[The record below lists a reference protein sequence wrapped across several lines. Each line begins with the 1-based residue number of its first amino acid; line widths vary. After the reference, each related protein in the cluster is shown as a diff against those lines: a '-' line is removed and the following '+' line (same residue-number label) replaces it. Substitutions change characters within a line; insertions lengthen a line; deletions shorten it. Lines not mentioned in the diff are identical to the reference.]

1 MERVFHLFSYPSCK
15 MLLLMGSLDIWIYD
29 KEYRIYIE
37 SIDVYDWS
45 VDICSIYKW
54 SMYNW
59 EQLQCVIERVS
70 CGEAEM
76 ILLSVLPV
84 RVNYCNKQTAWQLG
98 IFIFSSQQR
107 ATLSFRHECQTQK
120 YLRNISG
127 WPCLPTTVLIPHQN
141 ISNLFWQWISLI
153 YLKHML
159 TPHEKIEKFDLR
171 QYISLT

>member
-1 MERVFHLFSYPSCK
+1 MGQRHLFQK
-15 MLLLMGSLDIWIYD
+15 LRLLDHPGPRNLFFQTKHWHVRTIVHPNIH
-29 KEYRIYIE
+29 
-37 SIDVYDWS
+37 
-45 VDICSIYKW
+45 ICLISKW

-59 EQLQCVIERVS
+59 WQWQCVIERVS

-107 ATLSFRHECQTQK
+107 VTLSFRHECQTQK

-141 ISNLFWQWISLI
+141 ISNLFWTVDFSDLFEARVTNTPRKDWKVWLKTI
-153 YLKHML
+153 YFINII
-159 TPHEKIEKFDLR
+159 P
-171 QYISLT
+171 